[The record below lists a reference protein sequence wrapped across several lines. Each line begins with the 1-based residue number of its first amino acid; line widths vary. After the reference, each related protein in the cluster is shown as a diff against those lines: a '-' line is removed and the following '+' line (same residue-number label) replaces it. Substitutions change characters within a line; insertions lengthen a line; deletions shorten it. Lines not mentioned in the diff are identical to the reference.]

1 LKWYYRVYLLCPLWK
16 IEETDMEKENELY
29 GIPNVG
35 PPSMLAYKPESKQ
48 PPVHFEKVSN
58 LKHFG

>member
-1 LKWYYRVYLLCPLWK
+1 MCPLWK
-16 IEETDMEKENELY
+16 NEETDMEKENELY